1 MALIDVRVRG
11 YFVVLRMSSEGD
23 PAERTVQLNLED
35 TDLLGLLRF
44 VDVQPEAWVVFTETR
59 VTVFLP
65 LRFFTD
71 LHHLLQTEG
80 PLRFFAR
87 ADEDPPFFLFS
98 VGTLFEPVGEGTTDA
113 GEGP

>member
-1 MALIDVRVRG
+1 MAFVDARVRG
-11 YFVVLRMSSEGD
+11 YFVNVRLSSGED

-35 TDLLGLLRF
+35 TDLLGVLRF
-44 VDVQPEAWVVFTETR
+44 VDVQPEKWVVFTETG

-80 PLRFFAR
+80 PLTLFAR
-87 ADEDPPFFLFS
+87 ADEDPPLFVFS